1 MQLVIAM
8 DMDNAAFEGGLKKTA
23 NGEEMHRII
32 AGLANNFRQFGDVY
46 TGERG
51 SLSDMNGNKIGK
63 WEVTA

>member
-1 MQLVIAM
+1 MQLVIAIELN
-8 DMDNAAFEGGLKKTA
+8 NAALVGGLKDTA